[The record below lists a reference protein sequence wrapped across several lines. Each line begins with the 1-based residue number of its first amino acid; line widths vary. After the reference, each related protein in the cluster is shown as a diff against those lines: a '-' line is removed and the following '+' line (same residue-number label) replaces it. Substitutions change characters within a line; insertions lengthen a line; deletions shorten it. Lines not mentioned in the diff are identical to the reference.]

1 MEDKFSFSK
10 EIVTGYELRQTT
22 PYLSKSTPA
31 TAMNISNCKPFLTNL
46 NVSNIA
52 DHHLCI
58 FHEPN
63 QPWLWNGGLLHVDF
77 IYANRFVPY
86 IIGIDSIK
94 VNKSHKPDVFLQ
106 ISKFGD
112 WITKTMR
119 DEGEDI
125 SFDPLMCAKRH
136 LQNRRQIN
144 STELNVPNKSIRYAV
159 SIQPSPDGHQPKK
172 CAGILL
178 EKDIVVT
185 LAQCASN
192 LMSYYSR
199 VVFVDRSS
207 ITIRDII
214 IHPNYTANSLY
225 NNIAVLKLVSEASFI
240 PAKILNVFKN
250 DGEVILYAGT
260 NITDNETKDVEY
272 LLIRGL
278 TVLLN
283 IQFNPTEEQRARL
296 SKGLQLEHLCLRN
309 ENSIVPGSCALVL
322 GSPVE
327 YWNASKYLLGLYMN
341 GENCGFGEPI
351 IVLYVNSHYTWIRSV
366 IEKAKESITFV
377 APFLKPSDNCW
388 YPDGTNG
395 TCISPTS
402 CSKLRH
408 RIETNLPIFYCQTR
422 EFVCCPPDTEMQLG
436 VENDDISFAFY
447 RA

>member
-1 MEDKFSFSK
+1 
-10 EIVTGYELRQTT
+10 
-22 PYLSKSTPA
+22 
-31 TAMNISNCKPFLTNL
+31 
-46 NVSNIA
+46 
-52 DHHLCI
+52 
-58 FHEPN
+58 
-63 QPWLWNGGLLHVDF
+63 LWNGGLLHVDL
-77 IYANRFVPY
+77 IYSNRFVPY

-192 LMSYYSR
+192 LI

-214 IHPNYTANSLY
+214 IHPNYTENSLY

-240 PAKILNVFKN
+240 PANILNVFKN
-250 DGEVILYAGT
+250 DGEVI
-260 NITDNETKDVEY
+260 
-272 LLIRGL
+272 
-278 TVLLN
+278 
-283 IQFNPTEEQRARL
+283 
-296 SKGLQLEHLCLRN
+296 
-309 ENSIVPGSCALVL
+309 
-322 GSPVE
+322 
-327 YWNASKYLLGLYMN
+327 
-341 GENCGFGEPI
+341 
-351 IVLYVNSHYTWIRSV
+351 
-366 IEKAKESITFV
+366 
-377 APFLKPSDNCW
+377 
-388 YPDGTNG
+388 
-395 TCISPTS
+395 
-402 CSKLRH
+402 
-408 RIETNLPIFYCQTR
+408 
-422 EFVCCPPDTEMQLG
+422 
-436 VENDDISFAFY
+436 
-447 RA
+447 